1 MYLLFFFQSLAYIL
15 ADQGFDVWMGNTR
28 GSSYSRN
35 HTRYVY
41 YIFLIFLK
49 YKNINIVNE
58 FYIDSIQTQ
67 MKNSGILILE
77 LQLWEI

>member
-1 MYLLFFFQSLAYIL
+1 MFGWAIQEDQVILEIIPGMYSILHIFNFKYENIPVIL
-15 ADQGFDVWMGNTR
+15 AN
-28 GSSYSRN
+28 
-35 HTRYVY
+35 
-41 YIFLIFLK
+41 K
-49 YKNINIVNE
+49 